1 MSAPGTI
8 SRNKKRE
15 ILKQSVHDIIDLLLV
30 DGKYLDWIH
39 MANFKELSRK
49 LKSMLEMTKTV

>member
-1 MSAPGTI
+1 MTAPLTL

-15 ILKQSVHDIIDLLLV
+15 ILRESIQTIIDLMLL

-49 LKSMLEMTKTV
+49 LKSMQEMVKRV

>member
-1 MSAPGTI
+1 MTAPLTL

-15 ILKQSVHDIIDLLLV
+15 ILRESIQTIIDLMLL

-39 MANFKELSRK
+39 MGNFKELSRK
-49 LKSMLEMTKTV
+49 LKSMQEMVKRV